1 MPQARVRATPAAR
14 APDARGPVVVP
25 RRHDGPRP
33 SALPLALLLALSP
46 GLARADEPAAGLDE
60 RRVAWGG
67 LVGGS
72 LTPSELRALEVQ
84 LLEVLGRDE
93 RILLVDAGGRPLGAV
108 ARAKEVE
115 RVRRLLRGGIDLVL
129 RGRHED
135 GRGRIDQ
142 AVALFEATLGA
153 HTDHDVLHDA
163 LLAQSESLFARG
175 QQEAARTTLER
186 LRALSPRLVPE
197 EPRGLVALWEAVVRS
212 KPRAARLEV
221 EAGEGASIVL
231 DGRALGP
238 APVALPKVGVGPHL
252 LGVVW
257 HDLTVSQAIQVT
269 PGRTNLVSIQRPAL
283 VERAQDELAEA
294 ISTRLGPATVTGAI
308 PRLVTMSGATEVVVA
323 VVRPGGQVFLARHGA
338 DGLLRRIVG
347 GVLGDARPGTP
358 EVDALAER
366 LAATVLLERPLGGF
380 RLGPEREATSWVG
393 AAAEAYGGAAPA
405 PPVALAGL
413 GEGPREAWEAPP
425 PEAPEEAPSLL
436 GRPWFWV
443 LVGVAVAGGVA
454 GGILL
459 AQPAP
464 ETTLV
469 RVVLPSN
476 RGLHAGGLHAG
487 GEP

>member
-1 MPQARVRATPAAR
+1 MPRAAVLLVSTLLLMGLA
-14 APDARGPVVVP
+14 
-25 RRHDGPRP
+25 PRP
-33 SALPLALLLALSP
+33 
-46 GLARADEPAAGLDE
+46 ARADEAAAGVDE

-67 LVGGS
+67 VVGGS
-72 LTPSELRALEVQ
+72 LTPSELRALELQ
-84 LLEVLGRDE
+84 LLEALGRDE

-108 ARAKEVE
+108 ARGKEVE
-115 RVRRLLRGGIDLVL
+115 RVRRMLRGGVDLVL
-129 RGRHED
+129 RGRHEE

-212 KPRAARLEV
+212 KPRTARLEI
-221 EAGEGASIVL
+221 EAGDGAQIVL

-238 APVALPKVGVGPHL
+238 APVTSAKVGVGPHL
-252 LGVVW
+252 VGVIW
-257 HDLTVSQAIQVT
+257 HDLTVSQAVQVT
-269 PGRTNLVSIQRPAL
+269 PGRTNVVSIQRPAL
-283 VERAQDELAEA
+283 VDRGQDELAEA

-308 PRLVTMSGATEVVVA
+308 PRLVTMSGASEVVVA
-323 VVRPGGQVFLARHGA
+323 VVRPEGQVFLGRHGA

-347 GVLGDARPGTP
+347 GSLGASKPGTP
-358 EVDALAER
+358 EIQALAER
-366 LAATVLLERPLGGF
+366 LAATVLLDRPLGGF

-425 PEAPEEAPSLL
+425 PGRPDDDPSLL
-436 GRPWFWV
+436 ERPWFWV
-443 LVGVAVAGGVA
+443 VVGVVVAGAVT
-454 GGILL
+454 GGIVLG
-459 AQPAP
+459 QPAP

-476 RGLHAGGLHAG
+476 RGLSAGDQ
-487 GEP
+487 P

>member
-1 MPQARVRATPAAR
+1 MPRAAALLVTTLLLVGL
-14 APDARGPVVVP
+14 P
-25 RRHDGPRP
+25 PRP
-33 SALPLALLLALSP
+33 
-46 GLARADEPAAGLDE
+46 ARADEVAAGVDE

-67 LVGGS
+67 VVGGS
-72 LTPSELRALEVQ
+72 LTPSELRALELQ
-84 LLEVLGRDE
+84 LLEALGRDE

-115 RVRRLLRGGIDLVL
+115 RVRRMLRGGVDLVL
-129 RGRHED
+129 RGRHEE

-212 KPRAARLEV
+212 KPRTARLEI
-221 EAGEGASIVL
+221 EAGDGAQIVL

-238 APVALPKVGVGPHL
+238 APVTSAKVGVGPHL
-252 LGVVW
+252 VGVIW
-257 HDLTVSQAIQVT
+257 HDLTVSQAVQVT
-269 PGRTNLVSIQRPAL
+269 PGRTNVVSIQRPAL
-283 VERAQDELAEA
+283 VDRGRDELAEA

-308 PRLVTMSGATEVVVA
+308 PRLVTMSGASEVVVA
-323 VVRPGGQVFLARHGA
+323 VVRPEGQVFLGRHGA

-347 GVLGDARPGTP
+347 GSLGASKPGTP
-358 EVDALAER
+358 EIQALAER
-366 LAATVLLERPLGGF
+366 LAATVLLDRPLGGF
-380 RLGPEREATSWVG
+380 RLGPDREATSWVG

-425 PEAPEEAPSLL
+425 PGRIEDEASLL
-436 GRPWFWV
+436 ERPWFWV
-443 LVGVAVAGGVA
+443 IVGVVVAGAVT
-454 GGILL
+454 GGLVL
-459 AQPAP
+459 AQHAP

-476 RGLHAGGLHAG
+476 RGLRAGDD
-487 GEP
+487 P

>member
-1 MPQARVRATPAAR
+1 MDVGR
-14 APDARGPVVVP
+14 APGGGRSRGWLG
-25 RRHDGPRP
+25 RL
-33 SALPLALLLALSP
+33 APLVLLLAL
-46 GLARADEPAAGLDE
+46 GAARAQADEPPADVDE

-72 LTPSELRALEVQ
+72 LTPSALRALEVQ
-84 LLEVLGRDE
+84 LLEALGRDE

-108 ARAKEVE
+108 ARGKEVE
-115 RVRRLLRGGIDLVL
+115 RVRRMLRAGVDQVL

-142 AVALFEATLGA
+142 AVALFEAALGA
-153 HTDHDVLHDA
+153 HADHDVLHDA

-197 EPRGLVALWEAVVRS
+197 EPRGLVALWESVVRS
-212 KPRAARLEV
+212 KPRTARLEI
-221 EAGEGASIVL
+221 EAGDGALIVL

-238 APVALPKVGVGPHL
+238 APVTVPKIGVGPHL
-252 LGVVW
+252 IGVVW
-257 HDLTVSQAIQVT
+257 HDLTVSQAVQVT

-283 VERAQDELAEA
+283 VDRAKDELAEA
-294 ISTRLGPATVTGAI
+294 ISTRLGPATVTGAV

-323 VVRPGGQVFLARHGA
+323 VVRPEGQVFLARHGA

-347 GVLGDARPGTP
+347 GSLGGAEPGTP
-358 EVDALAER
+358 EVQALAER

-380 RLGPEREATSWVG
+380 RLGAEREATSWVG

-413 GEGPREAWEAPP
+413 GEGPRDAWQAPP
-425 PEAPEEAPSLL
+425 PGASEDEPALVA
-436 GRPWFWV
+436 RPWFWV
-443 LVGVAVAGGVA
+443 IVGVVVAGAVAGGIV
-454 GGILL
+454 L
-459 AQPAP
+459 AQPTP
-464 ETTLV
+464 ETTVV
-469 RVVLPSN
+469 RVVLPSS
-476 RGLHAGGLHAG
+476 RGLHAGD
-487 GEP
+487 EP

>member
-1 MPQARVRATPAAR
+1 MPRAAVLLVSTLLLMGLA
-14 APDARGPVVVP
+14 
-25 RRHDGPRP
+25 PRP
-33 SALPLALLLALSP
+33 
-46 GLARADEPAAGLDE
+46 ARADEAAAGVDE

-67 LVGGS
+67 VVGGS
-72 LTPSELRALEVQ
+72 LTPSELRALELQ
-84 LLEVLGRDE
+84 LLEALGRDE

-115 RVRRLLRGGIDLVL
+115 RVRRMLRGGVDLVL
-129 RGRHED
+129 RGRHEE

-212 KPRAARLEV
+212 KPRTARLEI
-221 EAGEGASIVL
+221 EAGDGAQIVL

-238 APVALPKVGVGPHL
+238 APVTSAKVGVGPHL
-252 LGVVW
+252 VGVIW
-257 HDLTVSQAIQVT
+257 HDLTVSQAVQVT
-269 PGRTNLVSIQRPAL
+269 PGRTNVVSIQRPAL
-283 VERAQDELAEA
+283 VDRGRDELAEA

-308 PRLVTMSGATEVVVA
+308 PRLVTMSGASEVVVA
-323 VVRPGGQVFLARHGA
+323 VVRPEGQVFLGRHGA

-347 GVLGDARPGTP
+347 GSLGASKPGTP
-358 EVDALAER
+358 EIQALAER
-366 LAATVLLERPLGGF
+366 LAATVLLDRPLGGF

-425 PEAPEEAPSLL
+425 PGRIEDEASLL
-436 GRPWFWV
+436 ERPWFWV
-443 LVGVAVAGGVA
+443 IVGVVVAGAVT
-454 GGILL
+454 GGLVL

-476 RGLHAGGLHAG
+476 RGLRAGDD
-487 GEP
+487 P